1 MDVKSV
7 ILNGIVDYG
16 LWYSFDTAMLA
27 RLCVLKIGKV
37 HQDDDI
43 HESSPSSFQ
52 DVSPASSES
61 VHAKFGINDVTEFV
75 SMETVPDIDTDSFND
90 NDNVAFSELL
100 RHPYRSDADSSPIV
114 PISDVPIPPKVPSSE
129 APSMFA
135 TNDDDLIRYFVR
147 GSSGSYSHAP
157 SIVVTSGS
165 AFVSSSI
172 PPSVSRYMSNPS
184 TTSTV
189 FPSSSQLGTSTVPS
203 GGTPSTAPFES
214 FTQASVPYR
223 PLAKGQNVVTTKA
236 SRCKLS
242 PNHRSCTPNLDLVT
256 KVGLIPTITE
266 GSHVPN
272 MPASFRP
279 PHSSPQS
286 FAADMRISSVGVVS
300 SLTSCQTVVDPVMH
314 ALHSVIA
321 DTQERPSDTSKPAS

>member
-1 MDVKSV
+1 MTTTSSS
-7 ILNGIVDYG
+7 GIPTPPPKHFKMISACNP
-16 LWYSFDTAMLA
+16 LK
-27 RLCVLKIGKV
+27 RLCRMN
-37 HQDDDI
+37 DI

-75 SMETVPDIDTDSFND
+75 SMEIVPDIDTDSFND

-100 RHPYRSDADSSPIV
+100 RHPYRSDADSSPTV

-129 APSMFA
+129 APSMFT

-172 PPSVSRYMSNPS
+172 PPPVSRYMSNPS

-189 FPSSSQLGTSTVPS
+189 FPSSLQLGTSTVPS
-203 GGTPSTAPFES
+203 GGTPSTVPFES
-214 FTQASVPYR
+214 FTQASGPSSDAPTTI
-223 PLAKGQNVVTTKA
+223 PLTSTSTSHPVVLPLGLFLRLQFQKFLTVLLLKDKTLLLP
-236 SRCKLS
+236 KLA
-242 PNHRSCTPNLDLVT
+242 D
-256 KVGLIPTITE
+256 
-266 GSHVPN
+266 
-272 MPASFRP
+272 ASFHPMYLLFLLKESLFIRRTVFTNGNTLFNDILA
-279 PHSSPQS
+279 S
-286 FAADMRISSVGVVS
+286 F
-300 SLTSCQTVVDPVMH
+300 
-314 ALHSVIA
+314 LHS
-321 DTQERPSDTSKPAS
+321 

>member
-1 MDVKSV
+1 MPSASVDVHCANDS
-7 ILNGIVDYG
+7 
-16 LWYSFDTAMLA
+16 
-27 RLCVLKIGKV
+27 
-37 HQDDDI
+37 
-43 HESSPSSFQ
+43 SSFPC
-52 DVSPASSES
+52 VSTHNDCSSFKSSVNES
-61 VHAKFGINDVTEFV
+61 FRVSVTEFV

-214 FTQASVPYR
+214 FTQASGPSSDAPTTIPLTSTSTSR
-223 PLAKGQNVVTTKA
+223 PVVLPLGLFLRLQFQKFLTVLLLKDKTLLLPKLA
-236 SRCKLS
+236 
-242 PNHRSCTPNLDLVT
+242 D
-256 KVGLIPTITE
+256 
-266 GSHVPN
+266 
-272 MPASFRP
+272 ASFHPMYLLFLLTESLFIRRTVFTNGNTLFNDILA
-279 PHSSPQS
+279 S
-286 FAADMRISSVGVVS
+286 F
-300 SLTSCQTVVDPVMH
+300 
-314 ALHSVIA
+314 LHS
-321 DTQERPSDTSKPAS
+321 